1 MQIALKPLQLSVARA
16 IHTLNW
22 FLVFFYWKPN
32 RDRWPLIRID
42 KSLYSIYGILERSFL
57 QHFDKTIEYL
67 LTDKKK
73 SFAFPLIQIDFLFG
87 HSFNDNDTSLEESR
101 NRKQTKES
109 PLYDS
114 NGDGDAV
121 RASQCLNNSFFNHC
135 AFLCLLSLSPSLARS
150 ASLHKLIFSTV
161 LSSERFVFSVCS
173 HLATNMQW
181 SITTNISRPII
192 DRLRN
197 QAFTKSIE
205 L

>member
-1 MQIALKPLQLSVARA
+1 MIAGHWFESTRA
-16 IHTLNW
+16 YTRFMEFWNALFCSISIKQWN
-22 FLVFFYWKPN
+22 V
-32 RDRWPLIRID
+32 RW
-42 KSLYSIYGILERSFL
+42 
-57 QHFDKTIEYL
+57 QT
-67 LTDKKK
+67 KKK

-161 LSSERFVFSVCS
+161 LSSERFVFSVCL